1 MVWFPPEDPIMS
13 DPNDLLTA
21 TELADR
27 LRVKPSTVLDW
38 HRAGRIPSVRLTPKV
53 LRFNLGD
60 VVAALRRPA
69 LGEGVKA

>member
-1 MVWFPPEDPIMS
+1 MQTIRD
-13 DPNDLLTA
+13 DLLTA

-38 HRAGRIPSVRLTPKV
+38 QRGGRIPAIRLSHKI

-60 VVAALRRPA
+60 VLAALTRPA
-69 LGEGVKA
+69 VGEDGGE

>member
-1 MVWFPPEDPIMS
+1 MVRFLPEDPIMS
-13 DPNDLLTA
+13 DRDDLLTA

-38 HRAGRIPSVRLTPKV
+38 HRAGRIPSIRLTTKV

-60 VVAALRRPA
+60 VLAALNRSA
-69 LGEGVKA
+69 AGEGVAQ

>member
-1 MVWFPPEDPIMS
+1 METVHD
-13 DPNDLLTA
+13 DLLTA

-38 HRAGRIPSVRLTPKV
+38 QRAGRIPAIRLSHKI

-60 VVAALRRPA
+60 VVAALKRSA
-69 LGEGVKA
+69 VGEGVCP